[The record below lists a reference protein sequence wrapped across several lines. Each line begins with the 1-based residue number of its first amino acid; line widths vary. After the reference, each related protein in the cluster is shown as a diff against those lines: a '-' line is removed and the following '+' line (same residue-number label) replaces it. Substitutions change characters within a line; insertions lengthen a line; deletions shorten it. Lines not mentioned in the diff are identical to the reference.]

1 MTEDLHLLYRSSSL
15 SSVVIIIIIF
25 ILVWWYVHCFLAGGK
40 RCVKT
45 SRAHRHPFTVLA
57 WVGHC
62 PFIVQGQVHHGDRP
76 EVLGA
81 TCMFYQFDLCL
92 ELLTYDY
99 GQVYMYYN
107 NNICVICDKFVIS
120 LSVYGWQVGQSP
132 SDFCVL
138 KLKVDSSVSL
148 DSSLSLVRISNC
160 LKS

>member
-1 MTEDLHLLYRSSSL
+1 MFIAFLLGVKDVSRP
-15 SSVVIIIIIF
+15 VGPTD
-25 ILVWWYVHCFLAGGK
+25 IL
-40 RCVKT
+40 
-45 SRAHRHPFTVLA
+45 LA

-120 LSVYGWQVGQSP
+120 LSVYG
-132 SDFCVL
+132 
-138 KLKVDSSVSL
+138 
-148 DSSLSLVRISNC
+148 
-160 LKS
+160 